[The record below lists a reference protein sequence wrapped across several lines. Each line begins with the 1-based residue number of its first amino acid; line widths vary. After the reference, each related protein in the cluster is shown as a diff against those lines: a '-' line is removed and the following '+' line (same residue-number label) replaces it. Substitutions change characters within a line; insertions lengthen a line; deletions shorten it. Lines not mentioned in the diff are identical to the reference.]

1 MDGRADGEPVLPDR
15 VASSAAGGNDP
26 VEDWPGGSW
35 KLARRSRPTRWSGF
49 CACWAGGTA

>member
-1 MDGRADGEPVLPDR
+1 MDERADAEPVMPDP
-15 VASSAAGGNDP
+15 VASADGGNDP
-26 VEDWPGGSW
+26 VADWLAQRLV